1 MNELLAEAY
10 RYYQQ
15 GDKKKASILLSK
27 VVEEQPNN
35 INAWF
40 GLALCVEQDEQ
51 KIYCLNRIL
60 LIDPQHEK
68 ARKMLKALLERSP
81 HFEQTNG
88 QNQAEKTVR
97 SQGKN
102 QKAVAGSQRNWVKIM
117 MVAGLLLV
125 TLFILTSTILI
136 ASMVSENERATATSI
151 AATLEYR
158 ATSAAAT
165 AEFKKCSE
173 QFEDEML
180 QLLSKFF
187 RQQSIAETTARIALP
202 EQISRLEDIR
212 NQAWEMPSKV
222 CQPTTH
228 SLLMDY
234 MDTVIQAYIAFSG
247 EQDLDSLELTLESLK
262 ALVRLDDH
270 VAKKYNPG
278 GLVAMFRAKGYYYWE
293 QLDDPNWKDGFS
305 G

>member
-1 MNELLAEAY
+1 MNDLLYEAY

-15 GDKKKASILLSK
+15 GDKKKASSLLSK
-27 VVEEQPNN
+27 VVEEQPDNVS
-35 INAWF
+35 AWF

-68 ARKMLKALLERSP
+68 ARNMLKALIERSP
-81 HFEQTNG
+81 HFEQTKSE
-88 QNQAEKTVR
+88 NQVKKTVG
-97 SQGKN
+97 SQAQN
-102 QKAVAGSQRNWVKIM
+102 QKATLRSKGSWVKIF
-117 MVAGLLLV
+117 MVAGLFLV
-125 TLFILTSTILI
+125 TLFLLTSIIMI
-136 ASMVSENERATATSI
+136 ASMVNENRRATATSV
-151 AATLEYR
+151 AATAEFR
-158 ATSAAAT
+158 TTSAAAT
-165 AEFKKCSE
+165 AEFNKCSE
-173 QFEDEML
+173 QFQDEML

-187 RQQSIAETTARIALP
+187 RQQNIAETTARIALP
-202 EQISRLEDIR
+202 QQISRLEDIR

-234 MDTVIQAYIAFSG
+234 MDKVIESYIAFSG
-247 EQDLDSLELTLESLK
+247 EQDLDSLELLSESLK
-262 ALVRLDDH
+262 ALIKLDEH
-270 VAKKYNPG
+270 VSKKYNPY

-293 QLDDPNWKDGFS
+293 RLDDPNWKEGFS